1 MNLLTPE
8 VLVILILDAIFA
20 FLGTIAFVLS
30 LKIVFKWDINSTST
44 TQYKLEKQS
53 YLIATIIKYILYIK
67 LPMFLYFIFV
77 QDKLSIYIPGAM
89 CAVGVVNSTSYGFYA
104 MIVKI
109 INLYLFSS
117 WLVLNKVDLE
127 NEKMPYTKIKFV
139 FYIII
144 YFFLMSEI
152 TLQVMEFFSL
162 DPSRIVS
169 CCGTV
174 FSAASKSYVSSLLSL
189 PNSLIVSVFYI
200 NFLLVLISYAFKKTI
215 YFMVLNLFF
224 IFTAIVSLIAFFG
237 TYIYELPT
245 HHCPFCMLQGDYHYI
260 GYVLYTTLFIGTF
273 SAIGAF
279 IYQVTKKNCQKFK
292 IVSIFFDII
301 YVLIVSAYPI
311 VYFIKNGVW
320 LQ

>member
-1 MNLLTPE
+1 MNLITPE

-44 TQYKLEKQS
+44 IQYKMEKQS

-77 QDKLSIYIPGAM
+77 QDKLSVYIPGAM

-109 INLYLFSS
+109 TNLYLFSS

-127 NEKMPYTKIKFV
+127 DEKMPYTKIKFA
-139 FYIII
+139 FYIVI
-144 YFFLMSEI
+144 YLFLMGEI
-152 TLQVMEFFSL
+152 TLEVLEFFSL

-174 FSAASKSYVSSLLSL
+174 FSAASQSSVSALLSL
-189 PNSLIVSVFYI
+189 PKPLIISVFYA
-200 NFLLVLISYAFKKTI
+200 NFILILLTYKLKRTIFFTISNI
-215 YFMVLNLFF
+215 FF

-279 IYQVTKKNCQKFK
+279 VYQTTKKDCQKFK
-292 IVSIFFDII
+292 MVSIFFDII
-301 YVLIVSAYPI
+301 YVLIVTAYPI
-311 VYFIKNGVW
+311 VYYIKNGVW
-320 LQ
+320 L

>member
-1 MNLLTPE
+1 VNLVTPE

-20 FLGTIAFVLS
+20 FLGTIAFILSVRIVL
-30 LKIVFKWDINSTST
+30 KWDINSTSQ

-53 YLIATIIKYILYIK
+53 YLVATIIKYILYIK

-77 QDKLSIYIPGAM
+77 QDKLSVYIPGAM

-127 NEKMPYTKIKFV
+127 DERMPYTRIKFA
-139 FYIII
+139 FFIII
-144 YFFLMSEI
+144 YLFLMSEI
-152 TLQVMEFFSL
+152 TLEVMEFFHL

-174 FSAASKSYVSSLLSL
+174 FSAASQSSVSALLAL
-189 PNSLIVSVFYI
+189 PNSLIVSVFYV
-200 NFLLVLISYAFKKTI
+200 NFALILISYKLKNTI
-215 YFMVLNLFF
+215 YFMLFNAIF
-224 IFTAIVSLIAFFG
+224 IVTAIVSLIAFFG

-245 HHCPFCMLQGDYHYI
+245 HHCPFCMLQSDYHYI
-260 GYVLYTTLFIGTF
+260 GYILYTTLFIGTF
-273 SAIGAF
+273 SAMGAF
-279 IYQVTKKNCQKFK
+279 IYQKTNKNCQKFK
-292 IVSIFFDII
+292 IVS
-301 YVLIVSAYPI
+301 
-311 VYFIKNGVW
+311 K
-320 LQ
+320 

>member
-1 MNLLTPE
+1 VNLLTPE

>member
-1 MNLLTPE
+1 MSLITPE

-20 FLGTIAFVLS
+20 FLGTVAFVLS
-30 LKIVFKWDINSTST
+30 LKIVFKWDISSTSQ

-53 YLIATIIKYILYIK
+53 YLVATIIKYILYIK

-104 MIVKI
+104 MIAKI

-127 NEKMPYTKIKFV
+127 NEKLPYSKIKFA
-139 FYIII
+139 FYIVI

-152 TLQVMEFFSL
+152 TLQIMEFFSL

-174 FSAASKSYVSSLLSL
+174 FSAVGKSYVSSLLSL
-189 PNSLIVSVFYI
+189 PNSLLISAFYI
-200 NFLLVLISYAFKKTI
+200 NFMIVLITYKLKKSI
-215 YFMVLNLFF
+215 FFMISNITF
-224 IFTAIVSLIAFFG
+224 IFVSIVSLIAFFG

-245 HHCPFCMLQGDYHYI
+245 HHCPFCMLQSDYHYI
-260 GYVLYTTLFIGTF
+260 GYVLYTALFVGTF
-273 SAIGAF
+273 SSIGAY
-279 IYQVTKKNCQKFK
+279 IYQATEKDCKNFK
-292 IVSIFFDII
+292 RVSVLFDTI
-301 YVLIVSAYPI
+301 YILIVTAYPL
-311 VYFIKNGVW
+311 VYHMKNGVW
-320 LQ
+320 L

>member
-1 MNLLTPE
+1 MNLVTPE

-20 FLGTIAFVLS
+20 FLGTIAFILSVRIVL
-30 LKIVFKWDINSTST
+30 KWDINSTSQ

-53 YLIATIIKYILYIK
+53 YLVATIIKYILYIK

-77 QDKLSIYIPGAM
+77 QDKLSVYIPGAM

-127 NEKMPYTKIKFV
+127 DERMPYTRIKFA

-144 YFFLMSEI
+144 YLFLMSEI
-152 TLQVMEFFSL
+152 TLEVMEFFHL

-174 FSAASKSYVSSLLSL
+174 FSAAGQSSVSALLSL
-189 PNSLIVSVFYI
+189 PNSLIVSAFYI
-200 NFLLVLISYAFKKTI
+200 NFLLVLVSYKLKNTI
-215 YFMVLNLFF
+215 YFLISNIAF
-224 IFTAIVSLIAFFG
+224 IFTSIVSLIAFFG

-245 HHCPFCMLQGDYHYI
+245 HHCPFCMLQSDYHYI

-273 SAIGAF
+273 SAMGAF
-279 IYQVTKKNCQKFK
+279 IYQKTKKNCQWFK
-292 IVSIFFDII
+292 TVSIFFDII
-301 YVLIVSAYPI
+301 YVLIVTAYPI
-311 VYFIKNGVW
+311 VYHIKNGVW
-320 LQ
+320 L

>member
-1 MNLLTPE
+1 MSLITPE

-20 FLGTIAFVLS
+20 FLGTVAFVLS
-30 LKIVFKWDINSTST
+30 LKIVFKWDISSTSQ

-53 YLIATIIKYILYIK
+53 YLVATIIKYILYIK

-104 MIVKI
+104 MIAKI

-127 NEKMPYTKIKFV
+127 NEKLPYSKIKFA
-139 FYIII
+139 FYIVI

-152 TLQVMEFFSL
+152 TLQIMEFFSL

-174 FSAASKSYVSSLLSL
+174 FSAVGKSYVSSLLSL
-189 PNSLIVSVFYI
+189 PNSLLISAFYI
-200 NFLLVLISYAFKKTI
+200 NFMIVLITYKLKKSI
-215 YFMVLNLFF
+215 FFMISNITF
-224 IFTAIVSLIAFFG
+224 IFVSIVSLIAFFG

-245 HHCPFCMLQGDYHYI
+245 HHCPFCMLQSDYHYI
-260 GYVLYTTLFIGTF
+260 GYVLYTALFVGTF
-273 SAIGAF
+273 SSIGAY
-279 IYQVTKKNCQKFK
+279 IYQATEKDCKNFK
-292 IVSIFFDII
+292 RVSVFFDTI
-301 YVLIVSAYPI
+301 YILIVTAYPL
-311 VYFIKNGVW
+311 VYHMKNGVW
-320 LQ
+320 L